1 MIDYILA
8 TDKDGYDIFKGD
20 MVTHN
25 RKLYQVTAISRG
37 VSKDNM
43 KRKVNYLE
51 LMHYKNLN
59 IKKVE
64 DRDVERLS

>member
-8 TDKDGYDIFKGD
+8 SDKDGYDIFKGD
-20 MVTHN
+20 MVAHN

-37 VSKDNM
+37 ISKDNM
-43 KRKVNYLE
+43 NRKANYLE
-51 LMHYKNLN
+51 LMHYKNLS

-64 DRDVERLS
+64 DKDVERLN